1 MWALSLG
8 GEDLLEEEMQP
19 NPVFLPGKSQGQRS
33 LASYIVHSVLKSQI
47 QLSACT
53 HTHNTRIKGLAELPP
68 TTV

>member
-1 MWALSLG
+1 
-8 GEDLLEEEMQP
+8 MQP